1 VRTLGVFDLVC
12 RMFVSVCGEMNGHLG
27 ERAGDVIRAR
37 SPTIALVRYVW
48 LAIIAV
54 GLLPVA
60 LLGFFANPLVFIVL
74 GSEEWRA
81 RLMRFYRTA
90 GGSASPLSSV
100 LARWSSTAWSTA
112 RNDTDAP
119 CQFENLPSASPPGV
133 PRGESGEPKVF
144 VFARRA
150 RLGLG

>member
-1 VRTLGVFDLVC
+1 
-12 RMFVSVCGEMNGHLG
+12 MFVPVCGEMNGHLG

-81 RLMRFYRTA
+81 RLMRFYPYRWWFGLSLVVCA
-90 GGSASPLSSV
+90 GAAV
-100 LARWSSTAWSTA
+100 VY
-112 RNDTDAP
+112 
-119 CQFENLPSASPPGV
+119 GV
-133 PRGESGEPKVF
+133 RYG
-144 VFARRA
+144 
-150 RLGLG
+150 